1 MKKKVKKLVKKLQ
14 QRLEDLENDHM
25 HMMREIAKLQ
35 NKDQGT

>member
-14 QRLEDLENDHM
+14 QRLEDLENEYM